1 MVYQSVS
8 DLGCGH
14 AGRTDLKRNAPGDR
28 QRTKAPGYPASRD
41 VNNVRNESPDLIN
54 RAGANEGGSAP
65 APMERELF

>member
-1 MVYQSVS
+1 
-8 DLGCGH
+8 
-14 AGRTDLKRNAPGDR
+14 LKRNAPGDR